1 MQRISIKKLDNTFK
15 FYKIIKKYKSATENY
30 CKSSLIYNA
39 KRSFYKYY
47 RDNYN
52 LSFKSEHCL
61 LAEFFNGSNT
71 FNKLKTQKEKTKKEK
86 HKCVCHSFRII

>member
-1 MQRISIKKLDNTFK
+1 M
-15 FYKIIKKYKSATENY
+15 IIN
-30 CKSSLIYNA
+30 
-39 KRSFYKYY
+39 
-47 RDNYN
+47 N

-86 HKCVCHSFRII
+86 HVYVYVTASELYDELLQTYSDEF